1 MALPGVRKVGFLDLS
16 SMEVVKT
23 LDVPKAPQE
32 VLLRPDGRVAY
43 VSCDASGQVA
53 EIDLDRMKVARLI
66 AAGPMADGLAWA
78 AQPSPPSPRFAASL
92 RIERGSCATFR
103 VGCAVRESHGEG
115 RSSAG
120 ARREEGPMTLRTVL
134 LSCAL
139 TLPAGVV
146 PGPPAAKGDE
156 KPKAAPA
163 SADLSGRWVFNQ
175 ELSDDAR
182 EKMREARERGGG
194 PGGGRPP
201 TGSGGGGMG
210 GDDDPREAT
219 RAVFEPAE
227 ELTVTQDA
235 TQIGVEEKFGRT
247 RRLHPDG
254 KKYKTDNGASEIK
267 SSWKEGKL
275 VVETKS
281 LRGGRVLETW
291 ERIPDGSRLI
301 VNVKMEGGFGPGL
314 TLKRVYDRAAGE
326 SPK

>member
-1 MALPGVRKVGFLDLS
+1 
-16 SMEVVKT
+16 
-23 LDVPKAPQE
+23 
-32 VLLRPDGRVAY
+32 
-43 VSCDASGQVA
+43 
-53 EIDLDRMKVARLI
+53 
-66 AAGPMADGLAWA
+66 
-78 AQPSPPSPRFAASL
+78 
-92 RIERGSCATFR
+92 
-103 VGCAVRESHGEG
+103 
-115 RSSAG
+115 
-120 ARREEGPMTLRTVL
+120 MTLRTVL

-139 TLPAGVV
+139 TLPVGVV

-235 TQIGVEEKFGRT
+235 TEIGVEEKFGRT

-254 KKYKTDNGASEIK
+254 KKYKTDNGASEIRTA
-267 SSWKEGKL
+267 WKEGRL
-275 VVETKS
+275 LVETKRA
-281 LRGGRVLETW
+281 RGGSVVETW
-291 ERIPDGSRLI
+291 ERVPDGSRII
-301 VNVKMEGGFGPGL
+301 VNVKVQNPFGPAIE
-314 TLKRVYDRAAGE
+314 LKRIYDRAQEDA
-326 SPK
+326 PR

>member
-1 MALPGVRKVGFLDLS
+1 
-16 SMEVVKT
+16 
-23 LDVPKAPQE
+23 
-32 VLLRPDGRVAY
+32 
-43 VSCDASGQVA
+43 
-53 EIDLDRMKVARLI
+53 
-66 AAGPMADGLAWA
+66 
-78 AQPSPPSPRFAASL
+78 
-92 RIERGSCATFR
+92 
-103 VGCAVRESHGEG
+103 
-115 RSSAG
+115 
-120 ARREEGPMTLRTVL
+120 MTLRTVL

-139 TLPAGVV
+139 VFSSGVASGPTAAG
-146 PGPPAAKGDE
+146 AEDKAKVTSV
-156 KPKAAPA
+156 
-163 SADLSGRWVFNQ
+163 SADLAGRWVFNR

-182 EKMREARERGGG
+182 EKMREAREKGGG

-201 TGSGGGGMG
+201 GGGGMGAPGGGGMGGQGGGGMSGGGGRMGPPPGGMG
-210 GDDDPREAT
+210 GDDDPREAM
-219 RAVFEPAE
+219 RALLEPAE
-227 ELTVTQDA
+227 ELTIVQTEA
-235 TQIGVEEKFGRT
+235 ELAVEEKFGAT

-314 TLKRVYDRAAGE
+314 TLKRIYDRPAGE